1 MKRIA
6 IVTGASRGIGR
17 EIAKMLAKEDI
28 QVIANY
34 NNSEKKAIELQEEL
48 KKENINIDIFKADIS
63 KREDARKLVEYT
75 LERYKKIVNNAGI
88 SEYKMFTEETDS
100 DWNRVINNNLYSAFV
115 MCQEVIPN
123 MIHNKNGNIINISS
137 VWGMV
142 GASLEVI
149 YSISKAGMD
158 GLTKALAKEL
168 GPSNI
173 RVNSIAPGAIDTDMN
188 EQLSKEE
195 LKQLEEDTPLG
206 RIGLPQDIAKCVK
219 WLIEDNFTTGQ
230 IISVNGGWIIT

>member
-75 LERYKKIVNNAGI
+75 LEKYKKIDILVNNAGI

-158 GLTKALAKEL
+158 
-168 GPSNI
+168 
-173 RVNSIAPGAIDTDMN
+173 
-188 EQLSKEE
+188 
-195 LKQLEEDTPLG
+195 
-206 RIGLPQDIAKCVK
+206 
-219 WLIEDNFTTGQ
+219 
-230 IISVNGGWIIT
+230 

>member
-75 LERYKKIVNNAGI
+75 LEKYKKIDILVNNAGI

-149 YSISKAGMD
+149 YSI
-158 GLTKALAKEL
+158 TKALAKEL

>member
-75 LERYKKIVNNAGI
+75 LEKYKKIDILVNNACI

-100 DWNRVINNNLYSAFV
+100 DWI
-115 MCQEVIPN
+115 
-123 MIHNKNGNIINISS
+123 
-137 VWGMV
+137 
-142 GASLEVI
+142 
-149 YSISKAGMD
+149 
-158 GLTKALAKEL
+158 
-168 GPSNI
+168 
-173 RVNSIAPGAIDTDMN
+173 
-188 EQLSKEE
+188 
-195 LKQLEEDTPLG
+195 
-206 RIGLPQDIAKCVK
+206 
-219 WLIEDNFTTGQ
+219 
-230 IISVNGGWIIT
+230 